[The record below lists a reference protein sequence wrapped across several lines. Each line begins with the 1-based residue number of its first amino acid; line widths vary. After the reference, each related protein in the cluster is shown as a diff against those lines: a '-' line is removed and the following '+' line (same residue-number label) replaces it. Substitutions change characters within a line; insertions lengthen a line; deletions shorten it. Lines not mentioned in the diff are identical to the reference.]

1 MGVRLPLPAP
11 KKSTPRTRGVFLWI
25 FAYHGSNPFIV
36 CDMKKHIAILGAGNM
51 GTALAVVAA
60 KAAPVVLWSVEA
72 DVVEAINDTAEN
84 PRYLPGVTLEK
95 NIRAT
100 GTLADA
106 VVGAQVILVAV
117 PSHVVASVAR
127 SLAPLLSKKQIV
139 VNVAKGV
146 DETTL
151 LPMVA
156 VVRDALPRGMR
167 GRVATLSGP
176 SIANEFASG
185 LPCAVTVAA
194 TTRPVAEAVCRALRS
209 SHFRALPSTDVLG
222 TALGGTLKNMYA
234 LGLGMVDGLRLG
246 MNAKAA
252 MLTMAL
258 HELRILFQAFGAKP
272 ESAFLLSGIGDL
284 VVTGMSEHSRNRRF
298 GEEICLDASCRI
310 KMKDPAQTIEG
321 VKAVA
326 AVAPFA
332 RKKKLPLPLLFAIE
346 RVLFRNEDPKKAL
359 DTFFAHL

>member
-1 MGVRLPLPAP
+1 
-11 KKSTPRTRGVFLWI
+11 
-25 FAYHGSNPFIV
+25 
-36 CDMKKHIAILGAGNM
+36 MKKHIAILGAGNM
-51 GTALAVVAA
+51 GTALAVIAA

-84 PRYLPGVTLEK
+84 PRYLPGIRLGKHV
-95 NIRAT
+95 RAT
-100 GTLADA
+100 GRLVDA
-106 VVGAQVILVAV
+106 VVGAQMILVAV
-117 PSHVVASVAR
+117 PSHVMASVAHM
-127 SLAPLLSKKQIV
+127 LAPLLKKTQIV

-151 LPMVA
+151 EPMVA
-156 VVRDALPRGMR
+156 VLRDALPRGMR

-176 SIANEFASG
+176 SIANEFATD
-185 LPCAVTVAA
+185 LPCAVTIAA
-194 TTRPVAEAVCRALRS
+194 TTRPVAETVCRALRS
-209 SHFRALPSTDVLG
+209 AHFRATPSTDVLG

-234 LGLGMVDGLRLG
+234 LGLGMVDGLRFG

-252 MLTMAL
+252 MLTIAL
-258 HELRILFQAFGAKP
+258 QELRVLFQVLGAKP
-272 ESAFLLSGIGDL
+272 ESAFVLSGVGDL
-284 VVTGMSEHSRNRRF
+284 IVTGMSEHSRNRRF

-332 RKKKLPLPLLFAIE
+332 RKKKLSLPLLFAIE

-359 DTFFAHL
+359 DQFFSKI